1 MREALSWLISP
12 GSSTYAG
19 EIDWLYN
26 LILIVTGIAFVL
38 VEAALIYFVIKYRE
52 RPGRK
57 ALYTHGSTTPEYI
70 WTGVTAVVVVII
82 GLLSAPTW
90 GRIKGRNAA
99 PPGSIPISILGK
111 QFEWHFT
118 YPGADGQL
126 GTADDFSVRN
136 QLHVPVDS
144 AVVATLEAEDVI
156 HSFFVPPWRIKQ
168 DAVPGMKIPV
178 WFQATRTGT
187 FEMGC
192 AELCGL
198 GHYRMKARV
207 TVHSKEDFA
216 RWMASGGQTTAAAPT
231 PATTATTAARS
242 P

>member
-1 MREALSWLISP
+1 MRDALSWLVSP

-19 EIDWLYN
+19 NIDWLYN
-26 LILIVTGIAFVL
+26 LILIVTGVAFVL
-38 VEAALIYFVIKYRE
+38 VEAALVYFVFKYRA

-57 ALYTHGSTTPEYI
+57 AVYTHGSTTPEYI

-90 GRIKGRNAA
+90 AHIKGRHSA
-99 PPGSIPISILGK
+99 PPGSIPIGILAK
-111 QFEWHFT
+111 QFEWHIT

-126 GTADDFSVRN
+126 GTPDDFKVLK

-144 AVVATLEAEDVI
+144 PVVATLEAEDVI

-178 WFQATRTGT
+178 WFQATRVGT
-187 FEMGC
+187 FELGC

-198 GHYRMKARV
+198 GHYRMRATV
-207 TVHSKEDFA
+207 TVHTKDDFA
-216 RWMASGGQTTAAAPT
+216 RWMAARGQTAATPESTTTAAAK
-231 PATTATTAARS
+231 
-242 P
+242 

>member
-19 EIDWLYN
+19 DIDWLYN
-26 LILIVTGIAFVL
+26 LILLVTGIAFVL
-38 VEAALIYFVIKYRE
+38 VEAALIYFVFKYRA

-57 ALYTHGSTTPEYI
+57 AVYTHGSTTPEYI

-90 GRIKGRNAA
+90 ARIKGRHSA
-99 PPGSIPISILGK
+99 PPGSIPIGILAK
-111 QFEWHFT
+111 QFEWHVT

-126 GTADDFSVRN
+126 GTADDFKVLK

-144 AVVATLEAEDVI
+144 PVVATLEAEDVI

-187 FEMGC
+187 FELGC

-198 GHYRMKARV
+198 GHYRMRATV
-207 TVHSKEDFA
+207 TVHTKEDFA
-216 RWMASGGQTTAAAPT
+216 RWMASGGQAAAEA
-231 PATTATTAARS
+231 PATSTTATAAK
-242 P
+242 

>member
-19 EIDWLYN
+19 NIDWLYN

-38 VEAALIYFVIKYRE
+38 VEAALIYFVFKYRA

-57 ALYTHGSTTPEYI
+57 ALYTHGSTTPEYV

-90 GRIKGRNAA
+90 AHIKGRHAA
-99 PPGSIPISILGK
+99 PAGSMPIGILAK
-111 QFEWHFT
+111 QFEWHIT

-126 GTADDFSVRN
+126 GGADDFTVRS
-136 QLHVPVDS
+136 QLHVPVDTPV
-144 AVVATLEAEDVI
+144 AATLEAEDVI

-187 FEMGC
+187 FELGC

-198 GHYRMKARV
+198 GHYRMRARV

-216 RWMASGGQTTAAAPT
+216 RWMATRGQAAAADTTPT
-231 PATTATTAARS
+231 PPTITAAR
-242 P
+242 

>member
-1 MREALSWLISP
+1 MRAALSWLISP
-12 GSSTYAG
+12 GSSTYAAD
-19 EIDWLYN
+19 IDWLYN

-38 VEAALIYFVIKYRE
+38 VEAALIYFVIKYRA

-90 GRIKGRNAA
+90 ARIKGRNAA
-99 PPGSIPISILGK
+99 PAGAIPIGILGK

-118 YPGADGQL
+118 YPGSDGQL
-126 GTADDFSVRN
+126 GTADDFNVRN

-144 AVVATLEAEDVI
+144 AVAATLQAEDVI

-168 DAVPGMKIPV
+168 DAVPGMRIPI

-216 RWMASGGQTTAAAPT
+216 RWVATRGQAAA
-231 PATTATTAARS
+231 ATTAPTTTATAAR
-242 P
+242 

>member
-1 MREALSWLISP
+1 MREALSWLLSP

-19 EIDWLYN
+19 DIDWLYN

-38 VEAALIYFVIKYRE
+38 VEAALIYFVFKYRA

-57 ALYTHGSTTPEYI
+57 AVYTHGTTTPEYV
-70 WTGVTAVVVVII
+70 WTGVTAVVVVVI

-90 GRIKGRNAA
+90 ARIKGRNAA
-99 PPGSIPISILGK
+99 PAGAIPIGILGK

-126 GTADDFSVRN
+126 GTSDDFSVRN

-144 AVVATLEAEDVI
+144 AVTATLEAEDVI

-178 WFQATRTGT
+178 WFQATREGT

-207 TVHSKEDFA
+207 TVHSKENFA

-231 PATTATTAARS
+231 PTTTATTAAR
-242 P
+242 

>member
-1 MREALSWLISP
+1 MREALSWLLVP
-12 GSSTYAG
+12 GSSSYSG
-19 EIDWLYN
+19 DIDWLYN

-38 VEAALIYFVIKYRE
+38 VEAALVYFVIKYRA

-57 ALYTHGSTTPEYI
+57 ALYTHGSATPEYI

-90 GRIKGRNAA
+90 ARIKGRHAA
-99 PPGSIPISILGK
+99 PPGSMPIGILAK
-111 QFEWHFT
+111 QFEWHIT

-126 GTADDFSVRN
+126 GTADDFRVLK
-136 QLHVPVDS
+136 QLHVPVDMPV
-144 AVVATLEAEDVI
+144 AATLESEDVI

-168 DAVPGMKIPV
+168 DAVPGMKIPI

-187 FEMGC
+187 FELGC

-198 GHYRMKARV
+198 GHYRMRATV
-207 TVHSKEDFA
+207 TVHTKEDFA
-216 RWMASGGQTTAAAPT
+216 RWMASGGQATAAAPDT
-231 PATTATTAARS
+231 STTATAAR
-242 P
+242 